1 MDIYLSID
9 YWLFEPHFWL
19 IVGLLLIIADIF
31 LASFFLLPIGVSAII
46 MAALIYFE
54 HQHFIDVGLFSSWRG
69 VLVSFAALS
78 VLSIFIIQS
87 FVRIRRKDHKDINQ
101 Y

>member
-19 IVGLLLIIADIF
+19 LVGILLIISDIF
-31 LASFFLLPIGVSAII
+31 LASFFLLPIGVSAVL

-54 HQHFIDVGLFSSWRG
+54 HQHIIDAALFSSWRG
-69 VLVSFAALS
+69 ILVSFAMLS

-87 FVRIRRKDHKDINQ
+87 FVRIRRKNQKDINQ